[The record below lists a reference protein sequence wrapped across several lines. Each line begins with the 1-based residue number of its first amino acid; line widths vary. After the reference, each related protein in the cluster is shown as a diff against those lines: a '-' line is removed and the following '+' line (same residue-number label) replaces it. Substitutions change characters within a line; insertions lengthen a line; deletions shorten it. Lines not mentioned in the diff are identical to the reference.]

1 MPLTSDFTTVGQVY
15 LGVKKKAKPY
25 SEVRIKVTLTLS
37 LLFVLRKYLKKIF
50 VMITYEF
57 TCNSAIDKKCVKF
70 SSSKNENSHLPSCLF
85 YDSVLVPV

>member
-1 MPLTSDFTTVGQVY
+1 MRHWHTSMPLTSHFTTVGQVY

-50 VMITYEF
+50 EESILRTRG
-57 TCNSAIDKKCVKF
+57 NSLI
-70 SSSKNENSHLPSCLF
+70 SRI
-85 YDSVLVPV
+85 